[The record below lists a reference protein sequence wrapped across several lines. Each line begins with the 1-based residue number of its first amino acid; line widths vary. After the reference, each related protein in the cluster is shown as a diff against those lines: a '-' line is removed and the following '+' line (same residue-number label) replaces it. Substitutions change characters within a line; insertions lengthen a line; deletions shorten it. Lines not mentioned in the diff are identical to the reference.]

1 MIHAL
6 AFPRAEYDLPR
17 QGLGIALAMKAF
29 GHGNQL
35 LHHPLLERRALEPAH
50 AVQRRL
56 GAFLAI
62 TPGQRVDEDAQS
74 GLVFSLYALAIAL
87 TASRFFSSGSWDR
100 QA

>member
-17 QGLGIALAMKAF
+17 QGLGVPLAMKAF
-29 GHGNQL
+29 GHANQL
-35 LHHPLLERRALEPAH
+35 LHHSLLERRALKPAH

-62 TPGQRVDEDAQS
+62 TVRQRVDENAQS
-74 GLVFSLYALAIAL
+74 GLVFCLYALAIAFDGFQVFQQ
-87 TASRFFSSGSWDR
+87 R
-100 QA
+100 